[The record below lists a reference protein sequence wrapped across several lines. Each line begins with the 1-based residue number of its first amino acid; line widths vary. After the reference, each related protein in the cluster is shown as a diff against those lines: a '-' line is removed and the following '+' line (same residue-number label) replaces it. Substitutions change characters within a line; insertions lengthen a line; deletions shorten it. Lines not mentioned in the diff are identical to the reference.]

1 MEKIGLGRIVGVG
14 LFVGLILNLT
24 GWLGNNLLLDS
35 LWSSV
40 QVGEGTVEWRSSL
53 GSDVLSLIPDFVYG
67 VAIAWLWVMVRP
79 RVGGWVSAALLSGSF
94 VALVGGIT
102 TYFAIAN
109 SGFIPWSLAFAS
121 FALVAVT
128 KLPLALMG
136 GWILERR

>member
-1 MEKIGLGRIVGVG
+1 MDRIGLGRVVRVG

-24 GWLGNNLLLDS
+24 GWVGNNLLLDT
-35 LWSSV
+35 LWGSV

-53 GSDVLSLIPDFVYG
+53 WSDVLSLIPDFVYG
-67 VAIAWLWVMVRP
+67 VAITWLWAMVRS
-79 RVGGWVSAALLSGSF
+79 RVGGWVSAGLLSGSF

-121 FALVAVT
+121 FALVAAT